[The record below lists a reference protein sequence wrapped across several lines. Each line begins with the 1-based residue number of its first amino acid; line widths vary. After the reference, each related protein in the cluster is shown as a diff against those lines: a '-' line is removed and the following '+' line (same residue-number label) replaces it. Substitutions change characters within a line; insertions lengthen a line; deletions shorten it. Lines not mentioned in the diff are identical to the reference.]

1 MHNFPRKFWILSAFA
16 LVVASLVLFVPYE
29 LVKEVTG
36 LSFAVF
42 LVTVSLVEFACAAVI
57 MYFFM
62 KYRRGREKRE
72 SEWTYHPD
80 DF

>member
-1 MHNFPRKFWILSAFA
+1 MHNFPRKFWILSASA
-16 LVVASLVLFVPYE
+16 LVIASLALFVPYE

-36 LSFAVF
+36 LPFAVF
-42 LVTVSLVEFACAAVI
+42 LVTISLVEFACATTI

-62 KYRRGREKRE
+62 KYWRSREKRE
-72 SEWTYHPD
+72 SEWTYHPE